1 MSDFLTELRN
11 EVVDAHARHRRRR
24 RLHRA
29 LRPAHPKGWSARPV
43 LAVAAVLV
51 ALLAVV
57 ISGRFH
63 AAPRPGSPGV
73 SALLRVGGMPVDA
86 AYGDGSL
93 WVSDTGGVV
102 IRIDP
107 ARRRVLARIPTRGN
121 ALSIAFGGGR
131 VWVRTLN
138 RGSGTSLVEIDPK
151 ANRVAARVPA
161 GGDGGIAAGAGAVWS
176 INRYPSSPEDI
187 SRISAAGHG
196 ATTHVPFLRA
206 DGIAIEG
213 DTVWAIAHTGTV
225 AQLDGRT
232 GRIVHRWPQAA
243 ASDASTNSE
252 NVLAPDAHGLWVLGT
267 EAPEIVRIQAG
278 QITRRIALQTAVTQ
292 PVLANAA
299 DGLWVA
305 ASNHLGTSN
314 SIVRIDP
321 GSGHAD
327 ATIELGAH
335 HPTALVPAGHMLCV
349 VTDDGQVLFVTP

>member
-11 EVVDAHARHRRRR
+11 EVVDAHARHRQRRW
-24 RLHRA
+24 LHRA
-29 LRPAHPKGWSARPV
+29 VRPAHPRGWSARPV

-57 ISGRFH
+57 IGGRFH
-63 AAPRPGSPGV
+63 AAPRPGTPGV
-73 SALLRVGGMPVDA
+73 SAVLRVGGLPLDA
-86 AYGDGSL
+86 TYGAGSL
-93 WVSDTGGVV
+93 WVSDTRGVV
-102 IRIDP
+102 IRVDP

-121 ALSIAFGGGR
+121 AESIAFAGGR

-151 ANRVAARVPA
+151 TNRVVARVPA
-161 GGDGGIAAGAGAVWS
+161 GGDGGIAVGAGAVWS

-187 SRISAAGHG
+187 SRIGASGHG
-196 ATTHVPFLRA
+196 ATTHVPFLRG

-213 DTVWAIAHTGTV
+213 DIVWAIAHTGTV

-243 ASDASTNSE
+243 VSDASTNSE

-267 EAPEIVRIQAG
+267 VAPEIVRIEAG
-278 QITRRIALQTAVTQ
+278 HITRRIPLETAVTQ
-292 PVLANAA
+292 PVLASAA

-305 ASNHLGTSN
+305 AANHAGASN

-321 GSGHAD
+321 ESGDAD
-327 ATIELGAH
+327 ETIELGAH
-335 HPTALVPAGHMLCV
+335 HPTAIVPAGHTLCV
-349 VTDDGQVLFVTP
+349 VTGDGRVLFVTP